1 MAFWWV
7 NHKQT
12 RDHEI
17 RGGYLWSPY
26 RNTNGAFNQ
35 TYENMKLVRPG
46 DIIFSYAHG
55 QIGAYCHRNDQPL
68 PPKMTISGEQ
78 ASQLRHQFDQ
88 WVPPICV
95 V

>member
-1 MAFWWV
+1 MAYWWV

-46 DIIFSYAHG
+46 DIVFAYARG
-55 QIGAYCHRNDQPL
+55 RIGGHRPCHRSRLTQSEADRIRQRGRL
-68 PPKMTISGEQ
+68 LGT
-78 ASQLRHQFDQ
+78 
-88 WVPPICV
+88 
-95 V
+95 